1 MLADIT
7 YQEKS
12 IWGQLIATLVVY
24 GRYFISGSPGSLA
37 GTIVLLVIIQI
48 VAQIAIAVAN
58 RPEPKDER
66 DRLIDAKA
74 YRAGYLLLVTGTILC
89 MNIVVSPTVNAL
101 LMALVASEAGKSITQ
116 LYYYRRGI

>member
-1 MLADIT
+1 
-7 YQEKS
+7 
-12 IWGQLIATLVVY
+12 
-24 GRYFISGSPGSLA
+24 
-37 GTIVLLVIIQI
+37 VLPVIIQI

-101 LMALVASEAGKSITQ
+101 LMALVASEVGKSITQ